1 MKHNSFLFYLQFDL
15 VCDNS
20 YLHSLS
26 ISAYFFGCVFATVSL
41 CPLAD
46 VYVVIYPISYH
57 FKDLYVVDCILS
69 IITLWLIFLSRKS
82 NRQPLMMWRFGI

>member
-1 MKHNSFLFYLQFDL
+1 MLQQ
-15 VCDNS
+15 
-20 YLHSLS
+20 LS
-26 ISAYFFGCVFATVSL
+26 PFTVNIRYYGCVFATVSL

-46 VYVVIYPISYH
+46 VYVVICPISYH